1 MIIAVDFDGVLCE
14 KKWPGIG
21 APNKKLIDHLIEL
34 RNLGHKIILWTCRTD
49 DEFLDPK
56 TGEKRDLLGEA
67 VEFCRAY
74 GLTFDY
80 INEPD
85 PEGLQLYGGNPRKIY
100 AHVYID
106 DANASQEFMKK
117 FIIPY
122 HRVGTYQEWIL

>member
-85 PEGLQLYGGNPRKIY
+85 PESLQLYGGNPRKIY

-122 HRVGTYQEWIL
+122 HRVGTYQEQIL

>member
-34 RNLGHKIILWTCRTD
+34 RNIGHKIILWTCRTS
-49 DEFLDPK
+49 DPFVDAL
-56 TGEKRDLLGEA
+56 TGETRDLLGEA
-67 VEFCRAY
+67 VEFCRSL
-74 GLTFDY
+74 GLTFDC

-85 PEGLQLYGGNPRKIY
+85 PESLKLYGGNPRKIY

-106 DANASQEFMKK
+106 DANASRGFMEKY
-117 FIIPY
+117 IIPY
-122 HRVGTYQEWIL
+122 HRVGTYQEQIL

>member
-49 DEFLDPK
+49 DEFLDQK

-85 PEGLQLYGGNPRKIY
+85 PESLQLYGGNPRKIY

-122 HRVGTYQEWIL
+122 QRVGTYQEWIL